1 MTVCFCEI
9 QSCKKTRIRKGQSKA
24 LAEENLLT
32 GRKGPTVNK
41 QLSSV
46 GHKYPVNYKIN
57 FIQNDEAGLLNFGLF
72 CVIFLVVKG
81 IIRILSHLIRYQL
94 SWGG

>member
-1 MTVCFCEI
+1 MLI
-9 QSCKKTRIRKGQSKA
+9 K
-24 LAEENLLT
+24 
-32 GRKGPTVNK
+32 P
-41 QLSSV
+41 QLEPHV

-94 SWGG
+94 SWGGFILAGSLSLY